1 METLF
6 IYRWSLASLFC
17 LLLPLVGIVGTR
29 LHWWPYTVGLLL
41 LVAALGCAVLLL
53 PLALWQRQWLAM
65 VPPALLLLVALPF
78 VIRAFTLPAIHDIST
93 DTRRPP
99 ALTAALTLRDAG
111 DHDTEY
117 AGETLA
123 QQQQATW
130 PEIKPLIIQAPIA
143 RVHTQVKVLIARRG
157 WTITA
162 NSNTQLEAVARS
174 TLFGFSDDIAIR
186 LTPVEPTDI
195 GPVATTGLNHLN
207 KDQQQTTMATRVDMR
222 SASRVG
228 KSDLGANAERVR
240 AFLTELER
248 L

>member
-17 LLLPLVGIVGTR
+17 LLLPLLGIVGTR
-29 LHWWPYTVGLLL
+29 LHWWPYTLGLLL
-41 LVAALGCAVLLL
+41 LLAGLGCALLLL

-65 VPPALLLLVALPF
+65 VPPALLLLLVLPF

-99 ALTAALTLRDAG
+99 ALTAALTLRSAS
-111 DHDTEY
+111 DHDTDY
-117 AGETLA
+117 AGEALA

-130 PEIKPLIIQAPIA
+130 PEIKPLIVHAPIKQ
-143 RVHTQVKVLIARRG
+143 VHTQVKVLIARRG

-162 NSNTQLEAVARS
+162 NSDTQLEAVARS

-186 LTPVEPTDI
+186 LTPVALSDTGSAEPTTSDRLT
-195 GPVATTGLNHLN
+195 PN
-207 KDQQQTTMATRVDMR
+207 QQPSTVATRVDMR

-240 AFLTELER
+240 AFLTELDQ